1 MNSSVERTRVGKFEL
16 GKTLGEGTF
25 AKVKVARDIN
35 TGLDVA
41 IKILDKEKIL
51 KHKMVEQIKREISTM
66 KLVKHPYVVQ
76 LLEVGFVNSILTSSS
91 SFRVRVSQPFN
102 FRSLCRSWPAGLR
115 FILCWNMLPV
125 ASSSIRSYV
134 LQHFCFDLLRYQLS
148 THCRGTHELADC
160 SG

>member
-25 AKVKVARDIN
+25 AKVKVARDIT
-35 TGLDVA
+35 TGLNVA

-76 LLEVGFVNSILTSSS
+76 LLEVGFENDLRSILTSSS
-91 SFRVRVSQPFN
+91 SFCFRVSQPIS
-102 FRSLCRSWPAGLR
+102 RSLFRSWPAGRR

-125 ASSSIRSYV
+125 ASFSIRSYV
-134 LQHFCFDLLRYQLS
+134 LQHFRFDLLRSAFNALS
-148 THCRGTHELADC
+148 RY
-160 SG
+160 S